1 MCPLASHGT
10 GPSHGS
16 GREGGGWRGCHT
28 RKKPPSGVLC
38 AWYLTEVAC
47 EVFTVYTMNIIQST
61 SFRYRI
67 PPGTT
72 FPSSTD
78 PRRPKPLRRGL
89 RPWRRTWATWSINFP
104 APSCAEGS

>member
-10 GPSHGS
+10 GPPHGS
-16 GREGGGWRGCHT
+16 GREGGGWQGCRART
-28 RKKPPSGVLC
+28 KPPSGVLC

-72 FPSSTD
+72 FPSSAD
-78 PRRPKPLRRGL
+78 PRRRKPLRRGPKAL
-89 RPWRRTWATWSINFP
+89 ASDL
-104 APSCAEGS
+104 GHLVY